1 MAGVD
6 ADEGMLVHDA
16 ARPCLPRQDFLNLIK
31 ETQMDQIG
39 GILALPVTE
48 TVKKVA
54 KDETGAQRIA
64 GTEDRSQLWLGPT
77 PPTVRA
83 SPLAQARPPAQGDGT
98 RESNESDA
106 KRPHHA
112 PL

>member
-64 GTEDRSQLWLGPT
+64 GTEDRSQLWLAQT
-77 PPTVRA
+77 PPMFRA
-83 SPLAQARPPAQGDGT
+83 GRRAPALQRAQEAGAV
-98 RESNESDA
+98 
-106 KRPHHA
+106 
-112 PL
+112 

>member
-64 GTEDRSQLWLGPT
+64 GTEDRSQLWLAQT
-77 PPTVRA
+77 PQMFRA
-83 SPLAQARPPAQGDGT
+83 ALLPQPRQRAHRAVTDQPSP
-98 RESNESDA
+98 
-106 KRPHHA
+106 
-112 PL
+112 